1 MNNSRS
7 FRSTCVIETR
17 LSDFHIMAI
26 SLLKLHFCELSAKVI
41 SYRDFKKLENER
53 FTISLQSTHSS
64 QNIDYVKN
72 TDQFFDICQKVP
84 NHHALRKKVHAWE

>member
-17 LSDFHIMAI
+17 LSDFHVMAI
-26 SLLKLHFCELSAKVI
+26 SLLKLHFCELSPKVI

-84 NHHALRKKVHAWE
+84 NHHASRKKVHAWE